1 MQRYEIT
8 IIEKRMLSTT
18 VEANNE
24 EEAKKLFLDDRIN
37 MSDFK
42 EVDGSQETYHY
53 ETCKF
58 DEPNWQD
65 VLIKKAYDFGFIEI
79 SQGAEAIKIIDKYNN
94 EDELFEAL
102 NNSEDKLSQ
111 AIANATQI

>member
-1 MQRYEIT
+1 
-8 IIEKRMLSTT
+8 
-18 VEANNE
+18 
-24 EEAKKLFLDDRIN
+24 

-42 EVDGSQETYHY
+42 EVDGLQETYHY

-65 VLIKKAYDFGFIEI
+65 VLIKKAYHFGFIEL
-79 SQGAEAIKIIDKYNN
+79 SQGTEAIKIIDKYNN
-94 EDELFEAL
+94 EDELFFAL
-102 NNSEDKLSQ
+102 HDSEDKLEQ

>member
-1 MQRYEIT
+1 MPKYEIT
-8 IIEKRMLSTT
+8 IIEKRMLSTV
-18 VEANNE
+18 VEASNE
-24 EEAKKLFLDDRIN
+24 EEAKKLFLDDKIN

-42 EVDGSQETYHY
+42 EVDGLQETYHY

-65 VLIKKAYDFGFIEI
+65 ALIKKAYHFGFIEL
-79 SQGAEAIKIIDKYNN
+79 SQGTEAIKIIDKYNN
-94 EDELFEAL
+94 EDELFFAL
-102 NNSEDKLSQ
+102 HDSEDKLEQ